1 MRAFKDIPI
10 PIIVLCFIFGAWPIA
25 VVLIILRVLGSNE
38 SSGSGSNEK
47 RGHNSNIYSYGKNT
61 GSTSTYTTIYKNKG
75 SAGNTSS
82 NNASSASHEGEVRH
96 VPYVRGNV
104 NTASEKSAYGID
116 KNSQRE
122 SYAGNFTYENSKGA
136 RGKFPQLGK
145 YKRGTGTVLSTL
157 FLAIGIFVTFI
168 MALSSIGTA
177 VSSGF
182 RWQAFSQLSSTA
194 ISATITGILY
204 LFRSYYKSQDFR
216 IISIL
221 SILRTRNYISIAELA
236 GMLDVSE
243 KRVIRDLR
251 LMLSKGLLGKQ
262 AIIDMRI
269 RYLILTEDARDDAEE
284 DAAINSYNGRTFER
298 RHEVDDSTPSEAT
311 ESSENEYDKILKEI
325 RQRDEEIQNEEVSAK
340 IVKIEAITRNIFKY
354 VEEKPEHKTQIRG
367 FLNYYLPTTLKLLNS
382 YAYFEQQGIEGEN
395 IKAGKKNIE
404 EILDM
409 LIKGYEHQLDRL
421 FKADTMSVESDINVL
436 EQMLKR
442 DGFYG
447 DDFNIDKIDK
457 DNPFWGSSFS
467 DKGYTDDIS
476 DGFGGGM
483 AAEKQHKD
491 EQKDE

>member
-38 SSGSGSNEK
+38 SSGSGSNE
-47 RGHNSNIYSYGKNT
+47 RQGRNSNIYSYGKNT
-61 GSTSTYTTIYKNKG
+61 GSTYTTIYKNKG
-75 SAGNTSS
+75 DAGNNATT
-82 NNASSASHEGEVRH
+82 NASTASSQGEVRH
-96 VPYVRGNV
+96 VPYTRGNV
-104 NTASEKSAYGID
+104 NTASEKSAYGTY
-116 KNSQRE
+116 KNSKSE
-122 SYAGNFTYENSKGA
+122 NYAGSFAFENEKGA
-136 RGKFPQLGK
+136 KGRFPQLGK
-145 YKRGTGTVLSTL
+145 YKRGAGTVLSTL
-157 FLAIGIFVTFI
+157 FLAIGVFVTFV
-168 MALSSIGTA
+168 MALGSFGSA
-177 VSSGF
+177 VTTGLT
-182 RWQAFSQLSSTA
+182 WATFSQVSSTA

-204 LFRSYYKSQDFR
+204 LFRSYYKSQDYR

-251 LMLSKGLLGKQ
+251 MMLSKGLLGKQ

-269 RYLILTEDARDDAEE
+269 RYLILTEDARVDAERE
-284 DAAINSYNGRTFER
+284 AADSGYTGRTFER
-298 RHEVDDSTPSEAT
+298 CQETEVSTKPESE
-311 ESSENEYDKILKEI
+311 ECSENEFDKILKVI

-382 YAYFEQQGIEGEN
+382 YAYFERQGIEGEN

-421 FKADTMSVESDINVL
+421 FEADTLSVESDINVL
-436 EQMLKR
+436 EQMMRR

-447 DDFNIDKIDK
+447 DDFNINKIDK
-457 DNPFWGSSFS
+457 DNPFGMNSFS

-476 DGFGGGM
+476 DGFGGGI
-483 AAEKQHKD
+483 AAQEQRED